1 MRSEVLLQCF
11 ILLVCAAI
19 ISLGVSLRFY
29 PWVKNAAHYYRQ
41 KSQVAA
47 LETDITGPLD
57 LVIPSPVAK
66 ISPHKI
72 RIPKLGLDLAVYQ
85 ATIEN
90 NQWALYDDKV
100 SWLATSAQPKQGNV
114 ILYAHNR
121 PHLFGNLTK
130 LKVGDLIEV
139 DHSDKTYSYE
149 VRALKR
155 VSPKD
160 VEAVIADTNQITLYT
175 CDGAFDQK
183 RLVVTAIPQ
192 D

>member
-1 MRSEVLLQCF
+1 MRSDFFLQSF

-29 PWVKNAAHYYRQ
+29 PWLKHVVEVYQ
-41 KSQVAA
+41 VETQVAA
-47 LETDITGPLD
+47 LETVVINPLE
-57 LVIPSPVAK
+57 LASPSPKAK
-66 ISPHKI
+66 ISPHKL

-100 SWLATSAQPKQGNV
+100 SWLATSAEPKQGNV

-121 PHLFGNLTK
+121 QHLFGNLTK
-130 LKVGDLIEV
+130 LKVSDLIELN
-139 DHSDKTYSYE
+139 HSDKTYTYE
-149 VRALKR
+149 IRTLKR

-160 VEAVIADTNQITLYT
+160 VDAVIAEEDQLTLYT

-183 RLVVTAIPQ
+183 RLVVTAIPI
-192 D
+192 